1 MISFFQLISRP
12 GQEFVFEFLEAR
24 QSLISS
30 RLLINNLL
38 NNWLRAWI
46 SGTAALVI
54 GSVEA
59 PVHAASLAGVRPLL
73 LACFMSA
80 NTSSCDRALVLTEAM
95 QRRAADRQL
104 YPCQTLLLGLQA
116 EVVMVQLAEQ
126 RGQKAFETLR
136 DSERL
141 CAGL

>member
-1 MISFFQLISRP
+1 MSATITI
-12 GQEFVFEFLEAR
+12 
-24 QSLISS
+24 
-30 RLLINNLL
+30 
-38 NNWLRAWI
+38 
-46 SGTAALVI
+46 VI

-59 PVHAASLAGVRPLL
+59 PVHAASLDGVRPLL
-73 LACFMSA
+73 LACFRSA
-80 NTSSCDRALVLTEAM
+80 NASSCDRALVLTEVM
-95 QRRAADRQL
+95 QRRASDREL

-136 DSERL
+136 DTERL

>member
-1 MISFFQLISRP
+1 M
-12 GQEFVFEFLEAR
+12 
-24 QSLISS
+24 
-30 RLLINNLL
+30 
-38 NNWLRAWI
+38 
-46 SGTAALVI
+46 SGTVALVI
-54 GSVEA
+54 GNVEA
-59 PVHAASLAGVRPLL
+59 PVHAASLDGVRPILM
-73 LACFMSA
+73 ACFQSA
-80 NTSSCDRALVLTEAM
+80 NAASCDRALVLTEAL
-95 QRRAADRQL
+95 QRRAADRQF